1 VPGAPVSRF
10 SSPDLQLVPQTALAY
25 ARVWHH
31 VDASDRILGKLAERI
46 ALVLMGKHK
55 PIFDAAGSSLLFMGP
70 YNMFYSSSFEA
81 DCGDYVVVTNAK
93 RVKVSGRK
101 DEQVLYRKHTMY
113 PGGLKEIKYK
123 EMMHRKP
130 DEVRKTPSWVTSQQ
144 LTFAFLSQDH
154 SPGGVWD
161 VTQKQAT
168 GEEIREAPHFS
179 QRGYGHFPAQHCE
192 AMGGRHPH
200 AYTTR
205 GA

>member
-1 VPGAPVSRF
+1 MYVPSPVSRF
-10 SSPDLQLVPQTALAY
+10 SSPDLQHISQTALAY

-55 PIFDAAGSSLLFMGP
+55 PIFDAAGSLHCSWTHTTCFIYL
-70 YNMFYSSSFEA
+70 FEA

-123 EMMHRKP
+123 EMMQRKP
-130 DEVRKTPSWVTSQQ
+130 DEVRNTLACYKPAAHLRIFCHRSFDRQFQGCCQKTNY
-144 LTFAFLSQDH
+144 
-154 SPGGVWD
+154 G
-161 VTQKQAT
+161 
-168 GEEIREAPHFS
+168 
-179 QRGYGHFPAQHCE
+179 RGD
-192 AMGGRHPH
+192 
-200 AYTTR
+200 
-205 GA
+205 